1 MVSESVDDVVR
12 QHAENMT
19 KEEFSEPSAWPM
31 RVFEYRHISKP
42 SAKTCLDLFIEGW
55 DEDYNT
61 SMNQPK
67 SEPTPEMLAAM
78 QTLIDLLPVT
88 DLVETGKVVK
98 VTKED
103 AMKMIGGTR

>member
-1 MVSESVDDVVR
+1 
-12 QHAENMT
+12 
-19 KEEFSEPSAWPM
+19 
-31 RVFEYRHISKP
+31 
-42 SAKTCLDLFIEGW
+42 
-55 DEDYNT
+55 
-61 SMNQPK
+61 MNQPK